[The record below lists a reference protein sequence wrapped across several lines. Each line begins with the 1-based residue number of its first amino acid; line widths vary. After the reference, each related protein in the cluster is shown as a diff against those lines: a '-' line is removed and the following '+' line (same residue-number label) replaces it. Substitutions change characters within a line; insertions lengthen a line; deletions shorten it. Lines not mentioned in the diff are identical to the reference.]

1 MLLMTAAAT
10 EATAATGNT
19 AASPAPEKVYTSD
32 KLTAIDADIKSRKA
46 ALRAIDDMDS
56 PEYETALGELVK
68 ANAERKAEIANIK
81 AEERKAEQAEVRN
94 KRVAMFDNA
103 VAAIVAN
110 TAVQSDKKSTPEQKD
125 EAAKLAAETRELV
138 VNALLGSTPK
148 PAVSSEAGD
157 KKAGSSSAN
166 REAIVA
172 LWLAGKTHA
181 EIELE
186 GYAKS
191 TVWHAINDYKIAQK
205 G

>member
-1 MLLMTAAAT
+1 MTAAAT

-32 KLTAIDADIKSRKA
+32 KLTAIDADIKSRKS
-46 ALRAIDDMDS
+46 ALRAIEDMDS
-56 PEYETALGELVK
+56 AEYETALGELVK

-103 VAAIVAN
+103 VSAIIAN
-110 TAVQSDKKSTPEQKD
+110 NAVQADKKSTQEQKD

-148 PAVSSEAGD
+148 PAATEAGD
-157 KKAGSSSAN
+157 KKSGSSSAN

-172 LWLAGKTHA
+172 LWMAGKTHA